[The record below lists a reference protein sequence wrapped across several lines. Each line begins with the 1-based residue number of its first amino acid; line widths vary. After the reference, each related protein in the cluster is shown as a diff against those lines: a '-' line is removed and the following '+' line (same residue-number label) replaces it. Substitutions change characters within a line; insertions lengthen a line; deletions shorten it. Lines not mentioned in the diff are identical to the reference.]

1 MNISLAKVEITKNIL
16 ETESEVMLKH
26 IKAILHAYKHDLW
39 DELSEIQQKSV
50 KKAQLELM
58 NGGGKPHKEV
68 MKKYKKWLTK

>member
-16 ETESEVMLKH
+16 ETESEVVLKH

-39 DELSEIQQKSV
+39 DELSDAQKKSV
-50 KKAQLELM
+50 KKAQAELA
-58 NGGGKPHKEV
+58 GGAGKPHTEV